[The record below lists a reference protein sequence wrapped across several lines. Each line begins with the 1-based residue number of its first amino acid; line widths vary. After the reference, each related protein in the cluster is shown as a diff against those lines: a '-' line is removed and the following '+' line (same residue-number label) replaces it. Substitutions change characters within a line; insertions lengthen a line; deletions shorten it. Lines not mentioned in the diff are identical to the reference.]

1 VPDDDNADAI
11 ATDRNGPDGAARYL
25 TSGRLVID
33 RKNKSLALDG
43 REVTL
48 SPTPFRVLELLMDRA
63 QTLVSKDELLD
74 GVWDKTTVSE
84 DALTSAVRTVRQALG
99 DSVRQ
104 PEFIKTVSRRGYMFL
119 GAVDAVETPPGQ
131 RSESGRTGSGSE
143 RLATRWQRV
152 AAIAGGGIA
161 LIAVVALLTVP
172 RFTRV
177 PAPSGFAE
185 FILADTTAR
194 AIEDERPGFLERL
207 QRAEHRMPIVS
218 DAETGHYRQVEISL
232 ESGSGGSNIGLA
244 FHHGGQETVFSR
256 SLDID
261 GQSGPAI
268 AERVT
273 VAASFLSRCVDD
285 ILPAMSAPRRDD
297 PRMLASVYQLCD
309 ASRTGERAGRLEP
322 YTEEIL
328 TLFPDEPGAA
338 ALHALMLVAQPDQHL
353 HGQVDV
359 RMDANTRRARELLD
373 FARTDPNAADLV
385 RIGDQILTARNA
397 DLHNRER
404 LLAEISPETWPGI
417 KAHIA
422 LIALY
427 SLAGRLAEAEYLA
440 SHLTELW
447 PGNHF
452 ARTTLALSQSIRGP
466 DHGASQTID
475 AALQIFPE
483 SRALIMMHDI
493 NLSYYGDPEQA
504 RANQISTPPPHISAC
519 IETFHDARA
528 GLRDGLG
535 DRCDQ
540 MDITQRARMLAILGD
555 VDAAIAMAERFS
567 PEAVGAGKVLHYPEF
582 FEAWK
587 SPRMWDVARRFGLV
601 DYWRQTGTMPDI
613 CFAQE
618 VMAVCEREI
627 LAED

>member
-1 VPDDDNADAI
+1 MLIAI
-11 ATDRNGPDGAARYL
+11 A
-25 TSGRLVID
+25 
-33 RKNKSLALDG
+33 
-43 REVTL
+43 
-48 SPTPFRVLELLMDRA
+48 
-63 QTLVSKDELLD
+63 
-74 GVWDKTTVSE
+74 
-84 DALTSAVRTVRQALG
+84 
-99 DSVRQ
+99 
-104 PEFIKTVSRRGYMFL
+104 
-119 GAVDAVETPPGQ
+119 
-131 RSESGRTGSGSE
+131 
-143 RLATRWQRV
+143 
-152 AAIAGGGIA
+152 
-161 LIAVVALLTVP
+161 ALLTVP
-172 RFTRV
+172 RFTRA
-177 PAPSGFAE
+177 PAPPGFAE
-185 FILADTTAR
+185 LILADDTAR
-194 AIEDERPGFLERL
+194 VIEAGHPGFLEGL

-218 DAETGHYRQVEISL
+218 GAQAAHYRQIEISL
-232 ESGSGGSNIGLA
+232 ESEPDGEHIGVA
-244 FHHGGQETVFSR
+244 FRHAGPDTVFSR
-256 SLDID
+256 SLDIG

-268 AERVT
+268 AERIT
-273 VAASFLSRCVDD
+273 AAASFLSRCVDD

-297 PRMLASVYQLCD
+297 PRMLLSVYQLCD
-309 ASRTGERAGRLEP
+309 ASRTGARTGRLEP

-353 HGQVDV
+353 NGQVDV

-373 FARTDPNAADLV
+373 FARTDPDTADLV

-397 DLHNRER
+397 DLHTRER

-417 KAHIA
+417 NAHLA

-447 PGNHF
+447 PGNPLAH
-452 ARTTLALSQSIRGP
+452 ATLALAQSIRGP

-475 AALQIFPE
+475 AGLQIFPE
-483 SRALIMMHDI
+483 SRVLIMMHDI
-493 NLSYYGDPEQA
+493 NLSYYGDPERA
-504 RANQISTPPPHISAC
+504 RTDQVSTPPPHISAC
-519 IETFHDARA
+519 IASFHDARA

-540 MDITQRARMLAILGD
+540 MDITQRARMLATLGD
-555 VDAAIAMAERFS
+555 VDAAIDMAERFS

-587 SPRMWDVARRFGLV
+587 SPRMWDVARRFGLI

-618 VMAVCEREI
+618 LMAVCEREI
-627 LAED
+627 LAGD